1 MFEAWMCIELSHM
14 CLGKIHDC
22 RYTWCRMTRL
32 SIQPCIL
39 TFWVEKAVRPSIF
52 RKTTYPTEPLDFL
65 AAGSAALSRSTTT
78 DLVFVAFA
86 SGFSRYSTSSSP
98 AAIFLVL

>member
-1 MFEAWMCIELSHM
+1 MCEFLACIEP
-14 CLGKIHDC
+14 GTKKTVIIDTT
-22 RYTWCRMTRL
+22 RCRMTRL

-52 RKTTYPTEPLDFL
+52 RKTTYSTEPLDFL